1 MKPLR
6 DADENLH
13 FLKSVHGFP
22 EARTLNNR

>member
-13 FLKSVHGFP
+13 FLESVFP

>member
-13 FLKSVHGFP
+13 FLESVFRK
-22 EARTLNNR
+22 ARTLNNR